1 MRCHI
6 LEAKAMHELY
16 NEKAEEARKIK
27 DLPVYDRVVTLVGN
41 YSQNLAL
48 PHLGDE

>member
-1 MRCHI
+1 M
-6 LEAKAMHELY
+6 LEAKAMRELC
-16 NEKAEEARKIK
+16 NEKVEESHKIK

-48 PHLGDE
+48 PHPGNE